1 MALGQWPDRRPLSP
15 PACAAAIKGRG
26 SRIIIWSLVMPSQDQ
41 WLCMYTARASGLV
54 LMTRTE
60 GNIGRDLR
68 AAASRAV
75 LAPSVHNTQPW
86 RFVATPTTLEI
97 YADRSRQLPVLDPTG
112 RQLHLSLGC
121 ALFNARVSLA
131 AAGVPV
137 TVTRLPD
144 PSHPDLVAR
153 LQVNPTGIADPVV
166 GALDNVIVLRQTNR
180 RKFQPDPVPAEL
192 VVSLVAAAEAEG
204 ALLREVVADDRLAL
218 ARLSQRAD
226 TLQLTDPAYRA
237 ELRAWTSNDPQR
249 RDGVWAAAVPHVDG
263 TSGDEVPVR
272 DFDTQGAGRLP
283 AQTQSTASQCLLILG
298 TEVDSPLAWLHA
310 GEALERIWLE
320 ITRAGYVASLFTQ
333 VIEVAPARVQ
343 LRDELR
349 LGMQPHVVLR
359 VGRARITAATMRRH
373 LPDVLDVRE
382 TPSIP

>member
-1 MALGQWPDRRPLSP
+1 
-15 PACAAAIKGRG
+15 
-26 SRIIIWSLVMPSQDQ
+26 
-41 WLCMYTARASGLV
+41 
-54 LMTRTE
+54 MTRTE
-60 GNIGRDLR
+60 SDIGRDLR

-86 RFVATPTTLEI
+86 RFVATPNTLEI

-131 AAGVPV
+131 AADLAVA
-137 TVTRLPD
+137 VTRLPD

-153 LQVNPTGIADPVV
+153 LQVNPTAVADPGI

-180 RKFQPDPVPAEL
+180 RQFLPDPVPAEL
-192 VVSLVAAAEAEG
+192 VASLVAAAEAEG
-204 ALLREVVADDRLAL
+204 ALLREVVGADDRVTL

-226 TLQLTDPAYRA
+226 TLQVTDPAYRA
-237 ELRAWTSNDPQR
+237 ELRAWTSNDPER

-283 AQTQSTASQCLLILG
+283 AQTKSTASQSLLILG

-310 GEALERIWLE
+310 GEALERVWLE

-349 LGMQPHVVLR
+349 LGVQPHVVLR

-382 TPSIP
+382 TPETS

>member
-1 MALGQWPDRRPLSP
+1 
-15 PACAAAIKGRG
+15 
-26 SRIIIWSLVMPSQDQ
+26 
-41 WLCMYTARASGLV
+41 
-54 LMTRTE
+54 MTMTE
-60 GNIGRDLR
+60 RDIGRDLR

-86 RFVATPTTLEI
+86 RFVATPDSLEI
-97 YADRSRQLPVLDPTG
+97 HADPSRQLSVLDPTG

-131 AAGVPV
+131 AADLAVAV
-137 TVTRLPD
+137 SRLPD
-144 PSHPDLVAR
+144 PSRPNLVAR
-153 LQVNPTGIADPVV
+153 LQVNPTGFTDRVIA
-166 GALDNVIVLRQTNR
+166 GLDDVISLRQTNR
-180 RKFQPDPVPAEL
+180 RRFEPEAVPPDL
-192 VVSLVAAAEAEG
+192 VEILVAAAQVEDC
-204 ALLREVVADDRLAL
+204 LLCEVVDADDRLAL

-226 TLQLTDPAYRA
+226 TLQLTEAAYRA
-237 ELRAWTSNDPQR
+237 ELRSWTSNDPER

-263 TSGDEVPVR
+263 TSGDEIPVR

-283 AQTQSTASQCLLILG
+283 AQTRSSANQCLLILG
-298 TEVDSPLAWLHA
+298 TEVDSPLAWLRA

-349 LGMQPHVVLR
+349 LGVQPHVVLR
-359 VGRARITAATMRRH
+359 VGRAPITAATMRQH
-373 LPDVLDVRE
+373 LQDVLDVRDKPDFV
-382 TPSIP
+382 THQ